1 MSEFLVIKSAQEQR
15 EDGVGQPVD
24 TAYIG
29 ERNGMPVLKA
39 AFDVHHFKTNDIEL
53 CVEND
58 ELSLEAVCTEV
69 NMGAFSPVMS
79 PFSPLETIST
89 SLLATLHHH
98 FPVPSASC
106 NVSSFFSFAF
116 CSL

>member
-15 EDGVGQPVD
+15 EDGVEQPVD

-69 NMGAFSPVMS
+69 NMSICSPIRS
-79 PFSPLETIST
+79 PFSHFSP
-89 SLLATLHHH
+89 SLRTRLYHH
-98 FPVPSASC
+98 FPGLSVFRHVC
-106 NVSSFFSFAF
+106 
-116 CSL
+116 C

>member
-15 EDGVGQPVD
+15 EDGVEQPVD

-69 NMGAFSPVMS
+69 NMGAFSPVRSFLTFRDHLHIFVGHSS
-79 PFSPLETIST
+79 P
-89 SLLATLHHH
+89 
-98 FPVPSASC
+98 
-106 NVSSFFSFAF
+106 
-116 CSL
+116 